1 MTILAP
7 PNMASLPVVTERT
20 FEQEVLMS
28 ELPVLLEF
36 SAEWCGPCKQMAP
49 DLQAL
54 ARELEGK
61 AKVVTLDIDKSPNI
75 PRQMGVQSVPTF
87 VVFHGG
93 RPVGG
98 KVGAM
103 RKAELRGLLEPYLP
117 RAEGAIRPEELV
129 QLLQAGRVSVVD
141 TREAPVFN
149 RAHLPTK
156 KSRRAWP
163 SFTCSPPPPSSTA
176 VPAIAPKIS
185 PPSSPNKAYPSPT
198 SKAASS
204 AGKPPAKSSN
214 APTDDAAQA
223 SRYAPNSRAATRATM
238 AYAVNTA
245 SFPLSVSRTR

>member
-1 MTILAP
+1 MS
-7 PNMASLPVVTERT
+7 SLPAVTERT

-49 DLQAL
+49 DLLAL
-54 ARELEGK
+54 SRELEGK
-61 AKVVTLDIDKSPNI
+61 AKIVTLDIDKSPNI

-103 RKAELRGLLEPYLP
+103 RKQELRALLEPYLP

-129 QLLQAGRVSVVD
+129 MLLKEGRVSVVD

-149 RAHLPTK
+149 RAHLPSAINLPLEEIETRLAELHMLPATPVLYCRAGDKTK
-156 KSRRAWP
+156 DLAAKLAEQGLPVAFLEGGVLAWE
-163 SFTCSPPPPSSTA
+163 
-176 VPAIAPKIS
+176 
-185 PPSSPNKAYPSPT
+185 
-198 SKAASS
+198 AS
-204 AGKPPAKSSN
+204 GLKLERP
-214 APTDDAAQA
+214 D
-223 SRYAPNSRAATRATM
+223 
-238 AYAVNTA
+238 
-245 SFPLSVSRTR
+245 

>member
-1 MTILAP
+1 
-7 PNMASLPVVTERT
+7 MAANLPVVTERT

-61 AKVVTLDIDKSPNI
+61 AKVVTLDIDKSPTI

-87 VVFHGG
+87 VVFHQG

-103 RKAELRGLLEPYLP
+103 RKAELRSMIEPFLP

-129 QLLQAGRVSVVD
+129 QLLQAGRVSIVD
-141 TREAPVFN
+141 TREAPVFQ
-149 RAHLPTK
+149 RAHLPSAINIPFEEIETRLAELHMLPATPVLYCRSGDRTK
-156 KSRRAWP
+156 DLAAKLAEQG
-163 SFTCSPPPPSSTA
+163 
-176 VPAIAPKIS
+176 VPVAFLEGGVLGWE
-185 PPSSPNKAYPSPT
+185 
-198 SKAASS
+198 AS
-204 AGKPPAKSSN
+204 GLKLERPE
-214 APTDDAAQA
+214 
-223 SRYAPNSRAATRATM
+223 
-238 AYAVNTA
+238 
-245 SFPLSVSRTR
+245 

>member
-1 MTILAP
+1 MP
-7 PNMASLPVVTERT
+7 SLPAVTERS

-49 DLQAL
+49 DLMAL

-103 RKAELRGLLEPYLP
+103 RKAELRALVEPFLP

-129 QLLQAGRVSVVD
+129 QLLKAERVSLVD

-149 RAHLPTK
+149 RAHLPSAINLPFEEIETRLAELHMLPATPVLYCRSGDRTK
-156 KSRRAWP
+156 DLAAKLAEQGVPVAFLEGGVLAWE
-163 SFTCSPPPPSSTA
+163 
-176 VPAIAPKIS
+176 
-185 PPSSPNKAYPSPT
+185 
-198 SKAASS
+198 AA
-204 AGKPPAKSSN
+204 GMKLERP
-214 APTDDAAQA
+214 D
-223 SRYAPNSRAATRATM
+223 
-238 AYAVNTA
+238 
-245 SFPLSVSRTR
+245 

>member
-1 MTILAP
+1 MTILPA
-7 PNMASLPVVTERT
+7 PNMAALPVVTERN

-54 ARELEGK
+54 AHELEGK
-61 AKVVTLDIDKSPNI
+61 AKVVMLDIDKSPNI

-149 RAHLPTK
+149 RAHLPTAINLPLEEIET
-156 KSRRAWP
+156 RLAELHML
-163 SFTCSPPPPSSTA
+163 
-176 VPAIAPKIS
+176 PATPVLYCRSGDRTKELAAKLAEQGLPV
-185 PPSSPNKAYPSPT
+185 AYLEGGVLGWE
-198 SKAASS
+198 AA
-204 AGKPPAKSSN
+204 GQKLE
-214 APTDDAAQA
+214 
-223 SRYAPNSRAATRATM
+223 R
-238 AYAVNTA
+238 VE
-245 SFPLSVSRTR
+245 

>member
-1 MTILAP
+1 MTRLAP

-49 DLQAL
+49 DLLAL

-129 QLLQAGRVSVVD
+129 QLLQAGRVSLVD

-149 RAHLPTK
+149 RAHLPTAINLPLEEIETRLAELHMLPATPVLYCRSGDRTK
-156 KSRRAWP
+156 DLAAKLAEQGLPVAFLEGGVLGWEAAGQKLERAE
-163 SFTCSPPPPSSTA
+163 
-176 VPAIAPKIS
+176 
-185 PPSSPNKAYPSPT
+185 
-198 SKAASS
+198 
-204 AGKPPAKSSN
+204 
-214 APTDDAAQA
+214 
-223 SRYAPNSRAATRATM
+223 
-238 AYAVNTA
+238 
-245 SFPLSVSRTR
+245 

>member
-1 MTILAP
+1 MTILPAS
-7 PNMASLPVVTERT
+7 NMAALPVVTERN

-61 AKVVTLDIDKSPNI
+61 AKVVMLDIDKSPNI

-149 RAHLPTK
+149 RAHLPTAINLPLEEIET
-156 KSRRAWP
+156 RLAELHML
-163 SFTCSPPPPSSTA
+163 
-176 VPAIAPKIS
+176 PATPVLYCRSGERTKEL
-185 PPSSPNKAYPSPT
+185 
-198 SKAASS
+198 AAKLAEQGLPVAFLEGGVLGWEA
-204 AGKPPAKSSN
+204 AGQKLERP
-214 APTDDAAQA
+214 D
-223 SRYAPNSRAATRATM
+223 
-238 AYAVNTA
+238 
-245 SFPLSVSRTR
+245 

>member
-1 MTILAP
+1 
-7 PNMASLPVVTERT
+7 MASLPVVTERT

-49 DLQAL
+49 DLLAL

-129 QLLQAGRVSVVD
+129 QLLKDGRVSVVD
-141 TREAPVFN
+141 TREAAVFN
-149 RAHLPTK
+149 RAHLPTAINLPMEEIETRLAELHMLPATPVLYCRSGDRTK
-156 KSRRAWP
+156 DLAAKLAEQG
-163 SFTCSPPPPSSTA
+163 
-176 VPAIAPKIS
+176 VPVAFLEGGVLGWE
-185 PPSSPNKAYPSPT
+185 
-198 SKAASS
+198 AA
-204 AGKPPAKSSN
+204 GQKLE
-214 APTDDAAQA
+214 
-223 SRYAPNSRAATRATM
+223 R
-238 AYAVNTA
+238 VE
-245 SFPLSVSRTR
+245 

>member
-1 MTILAP
+1 MSL
-7 PNMASLPVVTERT
+7 LPVVTERT

-54 ARELEGK
+54 SRELEGK
-61 AKVVTLDIDKSPNI
+61 AKVVMLDIDKSPMI

-103 RKAELRGLLEPYLP
+103 RKAELRGLLEPFLP

-129 QLLQAGRVSVVD
+129 MLLKEGRVSLVD
-141 TREAPVFN
+141 TREATVFK
-149 RAHLPTK
+149 RAHLPSAVSLPLEELETRLAELHMLPATPVLYCRAGDRTK
-156 KSRRAWP
+156 EM
-163 SFTCSPPPPSSTA
+163 
-176 VPAIAPKIS
+176 
-185 PPSSPNKAYPSPT
+185 
-198 SKAASS
+198 AAKLAEQGLPVAFLEGGVLGWEA
-204 AGKPPAKSSN
+204 AGMKLERG
-214 APTDDAAQA
+214 D
-223 SRYAPNSRAATRATM
+223 
-238 AYAVNTA
+238 
-245 SFPLSVSRTR
+245 

>member
-1 MTILAP
+1 MS
-7 PNMASLPVVTERT
+7 SLPVVTERT
-20 FEQEVLMS
+20 FEQEVLTS

-49 DLQAL
+49 DLLAL

-103 RKAELRGLLEPYLP
+103 RKAELRALLDPYLP

-129 QLLQAGRVSVVD
+129 QLLQAARVSLVD
-141 TREAPVFN
+141 TREAAVFN
-149 RAHLPTK
+149 RAHLPTAINLPLEEIET
-156 KSRRAWP
+156 RLAELHML
-163 SFTCSPPPPSSTA
+163 
-176 VPAIAPKIS
+176 PATPVLYCRSGDRTKELAAKLAEQGLPV
-185 PPSSPNKAYPSPT
+185 AYLEGGVLGWE
-198 SKAASS
+198 AS
-204 AGKPPAKSSN
+204 GQKLVRP
-214 APTDDAAQA
+214 D
-223 SRYAPNSRAATRATM
+223 
-238 AYAVNTA
+238 
-245 SFPLSVSRTR
+245 

>member
-1 MTILAP
+1 
-7 PNMASLPVVTERT
+7 MASLPVVTERT
-20 FEQEVLMS
+20 FEQEVLTS

-49 DLQAL
+49 DLLAL

-103 RKAELRGLLEPYLP
+103 RKAELRALLEPYLP

-149 RAHLPTK
+149 RAHLPTAINLPLEEIET
-156 KSRRAWP
+156 RLAELHML
-163 SFTCSPPPPSSTA
+163 
-176 VPAIAPKIS
+176 PATPVLYCRSGDRTKDLAAKLAEQGLPV
-185 PPSSPNKAYPSPT
+185 AYLEGGVLGWE
-198 SKAASS
+198 AS
-204 AGKPPAKSSN
+204 GQKLE
-214 APTDDAAQA
+214 
-223 SRYAPNSRAATRATM
+223 RGE
-238 AYAVNTA
+238 
-245 SFPLSVSRTR
+245 

>member
-1 MTILAP
+1 MS
-7 PNMASLPVVTERT
+7 SLPVVTERT

-54 ARELEGK
+54 SRELEGK
-61 AKVVTLDIDKSPNI
+61 AKVVTLDIDKSPTI

-87 VVFHGG
+87 VVFQGG

-103 RKAELRGLLEPYLP
+103 RKAELRSMLEPFLP

-129 QLLQAGRVSVVD
+129 QLLKAGRVSVVD

-149 RAHLPTK
+149 RAHLPTAINLPLEEIET
-156 KSRRAWP
+156 RLAELHML
-163 SFTCSPPPPSSTA
+163 
-176 VPAIAPKIS
+176 PATPVLYCRS
-185 PPSSPNKAYPSPT
+185 GDRT
-198 SKAASS
+198 QDLAAKLAEQGLPVAFLEGGVLGWEA
-204 AGKPPAKSSN
+204 AGQKLERP
-214 APTDDAAQA
+214 D
-223 SRYAPNSRAATRATM
+223 
-238 AYAVNTA
+238 
-245 SFPLSVSRTR
+245 